1 MEWFSIR
8 NGFAPSKKIVFGK
21 QEDGCINRLWNCLF
35 NYCGDKDECV
45 EYFGAVKY
53 ILDNIGEIQHQA
65 PINNRNAL
73 STISDTW
80 YKKWYKA
87 FDVLEMFLKYVFE
100 EENDCPLSADDYCKE
115 FNRILEEEKS
125 GYRFIKWKAVPI
137 TNPAELELLTE
148 ATTSPF
154 DSVNAHFRKAIDFYA
169 DRIAPDYENSIKEAI
184 SAVEA
189 MCCVITGVTGS
200 QATLGKTL
208 KKLKDNGVIIH
219 GAMEQ
224 AFSQLYGYTSDA
236 DGIRHGGIDFAN
248 APAEDAKYM
257 LLTCSAFVNYLKEK
271 HAQIGGTHS

>member
-8 NGFAPSKKIVFGK
+8 NGFAPSKKIVIGK

-35 NYCGDKDECV
+35 KYCGDKDECV

-73 STISDTW
+73 STIYDTW
-80 YKKWYKA
+80 CKKWYKA

-100 EENDCPLSADDYCKE
+100 EENDCPLSLNDYCKE

-169 DRIAPDYENSIKEAI
+169 DRIEPDYENSIKEAI

-271 HAQIGGTHS
+271 YAQIGGTHS